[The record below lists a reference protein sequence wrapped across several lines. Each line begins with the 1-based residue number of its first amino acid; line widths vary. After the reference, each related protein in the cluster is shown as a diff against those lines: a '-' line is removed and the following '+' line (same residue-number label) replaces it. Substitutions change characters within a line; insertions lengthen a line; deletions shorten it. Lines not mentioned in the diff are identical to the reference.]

1 VAGALARARAGK
13 ARGLA
18 MHELAG
24 AVATDPLQVEPVVDA
39 LVDMDWVAR
48 LDEEGGQR
56 LVLLADP
63 ATTSARPLID
73 ALLLGPAP
81 AARQLRERFGVEK
94 LTLADLI

>member
-1 VAGALARARAGK
+1 
-13 ARGLA
+13 
-18 MHELAG
+18 MHEIA
-24 AVATDPLQVEPVVDA
+24 ASVATDPLQVESVA
-39 LVDMDWVAR
+39 ETLVGMDWVAR

-73 ALLLGPAP
+73 ALLLSPAP
-81 AARQLRERFGVEK
+81 AARQLRERFAVER